1 MLSQMRT
8 EFHCLEGEDQKTDV
22 YKNRA
27 RIPLFRRR
35 RRERKPMGIKIGLE
49 FHPFEGEDQK
59 TDMYKNMTR
68 IPGFGRI
75 TSEFQCI

>member
-1 MLSQMRT
+1 MLSQMRP
-8 EFHCLEGEDQKTDV
+8 EFHCLEGEEQKTDV

-27 RIPLFRRR
+27 RILLFRRR

-59 TDMYKNMTR
+59 TDMYKNKTR
-68 IPGFGRI
+68 IPAYIKIGP
-75 TSEFQCI
+75 EFRCL